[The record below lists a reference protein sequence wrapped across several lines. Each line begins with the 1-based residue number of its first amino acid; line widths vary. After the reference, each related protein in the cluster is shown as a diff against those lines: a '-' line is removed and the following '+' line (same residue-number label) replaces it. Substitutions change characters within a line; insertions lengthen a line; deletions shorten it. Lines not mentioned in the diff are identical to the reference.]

1 MTAPPVADVAP
12 LAGFTVGVTAARRA
26 EELIALL
33 QRKGAQVLHGPA
45 IRIVPLAD
53 DREALTATRA
63 VLAAPVDLVVVTTGI
78 GFRGWMDA
86 ADGWG
91 IGEQLRAAMGG
102 ATVYCRGPK
111 ARGAVRAAGLVDAWS
126 PPSEESAELLEHLLT
141 MDLHGKRV
149 AIQLHGEPLRHFVS
163 ALRAA
168 GAEVVE
174 VPVYRWIGPADLAPL
189 DRLIDALVGGQLD
202 AVTFT
207 SAPAV
212 ASLLARAA
220 DLGHREA
227 VLAALR
233 SDVLACCV
241 GPVCALPLVEL
252 DVPCSLPDRGRI
264 GSMVR
269 QLVHDLPARTARF
282 RVAGRAVELRGHSVL
297 VDGVSRPI
305 PPTPLAVFRVL
316 AAKPGRVVSR
326 AELLGALP
334 SGGDEHAVETAI
346 GRLRSAL
353 GESRLV
359 QTVVKRGYRI
369 PVEHTN

>member
-1 MTAPPVADVAP
+1 MTAPMAAEAAP

-45 IRIVPLAD
+45 IRIIPLED
-53 DREALTATRA
+53 DHAALAATREL
-63 VLAAPVDLVVVTTGI
+63 LAAPVDVVVVTTGI

-86 ADGWG
+86 AEGWG
-91 IGEQLRAAMGG
+91 LGESLRTAMAAG
-102 ATVYCRGPK
+102 TVFTRGPK

-126 PPSEESAELLEHLLT
+126 PASEASAELLEHLLA
-141 MDLHGKRV
+141 MDLVGKRIAV
-149 AIQLHGEPLRHFVS
+149 QLHGEPLRDFVS

-174 VPVYRWIGPADLAPL
+174 VPVYRWVGPADPGPL
-189 DRLIDALVGGQLD
+189 DRLIEAVVAGQLD

-212 ASLLARAA
+212 ASLLTRAA
-220 DLGHREA
+220 ELGSRDE
-227 VLAALR
+227 VVEALR
-233 SDVLACCV
+233 GGVLACCV
-241 GPVCALPLVEL
+241 GSVCAGPLVEL
-252 DVPCSLPDRGRI
+252 DVPCSIPDRGRI

-269 QLVHDLPARTARF
+269 QLVTDLSQRTLRF
-282 RVAGRAVELRGHSVL
+282 RIAGRTVELRGHSVL

-305 PPTPLAVFRVL
+305 PPTPLAVLRAL
-316 AAKPGRVVSR
+316 AARPGHVVSR

-346 GRLRSAL
+346 GRLRAAL
-353 GESRLV
+353 GESGLV
-359 QTVVKRGYRI
+359 QTVVKRGYRL
-369 PVEHTN
+369 PVEAA